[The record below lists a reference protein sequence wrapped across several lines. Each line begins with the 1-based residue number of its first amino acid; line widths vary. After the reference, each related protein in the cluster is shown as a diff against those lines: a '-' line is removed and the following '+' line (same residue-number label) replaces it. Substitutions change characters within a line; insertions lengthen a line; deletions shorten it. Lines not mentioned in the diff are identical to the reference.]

1 MLFNLCTIQKK
12 RLNSKGTKYMCFTRN
27 SRKGDIKH
35 ED

>member
-1 MLFNLCTIQKK
+1 MLYNLYTIQKK
-12 RLNSKGTKYMCFTRN
+12 RLNSKETKYMCFTRN